1 MAKTEVYNWRLDR
14 ERKMALESAAR
25 REGMTLAKVLDHL
38 TDNWI
43 EELSSRSG
51 DDAEQAR
58 LHAAAEKYAGIFS
71 GSDPF
76 ASEKVSEVVR
86 QYITEKNV
94 RKRAG

>member
-1 MAKTEVYNWRLDR
+1 MAKTDVYSWRLNR
-14 ERKMALESAAR
+14 EKKMTLESAAR
-25 REGMTLAKVLDHL
+25 REGTILAEVLDRL
-38 TDNWI
+38 TDDWL
-43 EELSSRSG
+43 EAQSSRNG

-86 QYITEKNV
+86 QYITEKNA